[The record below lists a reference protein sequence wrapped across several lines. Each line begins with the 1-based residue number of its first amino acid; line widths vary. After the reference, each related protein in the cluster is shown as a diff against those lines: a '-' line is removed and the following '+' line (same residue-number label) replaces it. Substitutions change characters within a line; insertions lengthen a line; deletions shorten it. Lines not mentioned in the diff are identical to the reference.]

1 MKTLKATAL
10 IASLLLLTASSS
22 FAAPIFSYG
31 CITDNG
37 NGCAAM
43 SSQLTVEI
51 NNVAGLPA
59 FTFVNAGPTASS
71 ITGLYWDDD
80 NNLLLSVNSLV
91 GSGAGV
97 AFSAGG
103 TPASLPSQNTAVPPF
118 TSDTS
123 LTATAN
129 NPAPANGVNPGESLI
144 ETFNLEAGITYANVL
159 AAINAG
165 TLRSG
170 IHVQAIGENGGSDS
184 LVNGQPVPEPVS
196 LLLLGFGL
204 LGLAGASRRLR

>member
-22 FAAPIFSYG
+22 FAAPIFGYG

-59 FTFVNAGPTASS
+59 FTFKNAGPTASV
-71 ITGLYWDDD
+71 ITGLYWDDGGD
-80 NNLLLSVNSLV
+80 LLSSINSLV

-97 AFSAGG
+97 VFSAGG
-103 TPASLPSQNTAVPPF
+103 APASLPSQNTASPPF

-129 NPAPANGVNPGESLI
+129 APAPTNGINPGESLI
-144 ETFNLEAGITYANVL
+144 ETFNLEGGITYADVL

-170 IHVQAIGENGGSDS
+170 IHVQAIGEEGGSDS
-184 LVNGQPVPEPVS
+184 LVNSQAVPEPVS
-196 LLLLGFGL
+196 LLLVGFGL
-204 LGLAGASRRLR
+204 LGLAGASRKLR